1 MSYHYLMDLA
11 LFLLSTKLLGILT
24 KRIQMP
30 QVVGALLAGLI
41 LGPAMLN
48 VLSETEFLT
57 QLSELGVIVLMF
69 SAGMGTDI
77 QELKHS
83 GKAGFLVAL
92 LGVLVPLALGTGLAV
107 FAARVG
113 MIVYSGFLEAVFI
126 GTVLTATSVSITVET
141 LKELGKLETKVGNT
155 ILAAALIDDVL
166 GLIAL
171 TIVSSV
177 AGGQES
183 ILLVLVK
190 IVLFFVFAAVVSL
203 LALKFFRWLMSLW
216 PGRERRRYP
225 VLAFVLC
232 LLMAYCAE
240 EFFGVADITGA
251 YVAGLV
257 ISCTPRAAYIQSKF
271 EPLSF
276 LLLTPVFFAS
286 VGIKANVSGMDARLV
301 IFSVLL
307 LLVSI
312 ITKIIGCGLGAK
324 LCRFTGKESLQVGVG
339 MVCRGE
345 VALIVANRGLELGVL
360 SAAMMAP
367 VIITVVGGTI
377 LTPVM
382 LKLVFR
388 HDGQTAGAAD
398 GSLTDHYNKMEQL
411 DLVSRRAA
419 GQGPEVPEGGGAE
432 RGGPR
437 LNTPAGRRRRPDGR
451 SGSRDKRGAGQKAGS
466 PPALRDLLRAV
477 RRRGGRAPSPRRR
490 SGTAA

>member
-11 LFLLSTKLLGILT
+11 LILLSTKLLGILT

-398 GSLTDHYNKMEQL
+398 GNLTDHYDKMEQL
-411 DLVSRRAA
+411 DLVSAELLDKDRKYLKEGERNAEDRA
-419 GQGPEVPEGGGAE
+419 
-432 RGGPR
+432 
-437 LNTPAGRRRRPDGR
+437 
-451 SGSRDKRGAGQKAGS
+451 
-466 PPALRDLLRAV
+466 
-477 RRRGGRAPSPRRR
+477 
-490 SGTAA
+490 